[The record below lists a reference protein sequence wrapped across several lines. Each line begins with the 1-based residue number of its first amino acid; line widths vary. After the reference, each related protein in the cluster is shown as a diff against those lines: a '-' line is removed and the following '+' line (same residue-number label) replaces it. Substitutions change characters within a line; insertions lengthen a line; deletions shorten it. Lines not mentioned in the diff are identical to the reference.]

1 MNEINIEITNSEN
14 KQSYIPLIKGE
25 LDIEYYR
32 SMMPTKAAFSVLKD
46 NIINFNEGSEV
57 KIEIGGKKYSRGMF
71 LQKQEAR
78 TE

>member
-46 NIINFNEGSEV
+46 NIINFNEGS
-57 KIEIGGKKYSRGMF
+57 
-71 LQKQEAR
+71 
-78 TE
+78 